1 LTHRQIRVAI
11 GSALVGLIV
20 AVVVVDR
27 ILGQALAVPL
37 VATSL
42 GIAALWEFGRLCGA
56 RLPDALRRGLLAGGG
71 ISLVAGFALWGLLP
85 DAAPAAVAS
94 APLLALLPV
103 VAALIRL
110 RWRTGVVAEDLASL
124 GLAALAILVTVVPIL
139 SLVSLAHL
147 REGVLFAVVVV
158 LGSKLND
165 IGGYLVGT
173 TFGRHRL
180 CPGISPNKTWEGA
193 LGGLLAGVVGT
204 ALLVRSLTPLGELI
218 SLPSALLLG
227 LLLGV
232 ATQLGDLF
240 ESALKR
246 AGGVKD
252 SASLI
257 PTFGGVLDLVDS
269 LIFAAPL
276 GYAMGHAW
284 LGPP

>member
-1 LTHRQIRVAI
+1 
-11 GSALVGLIV
+11 
-20 AVVVVDR
+20 
-27 ILGQALAVPL
+27 
-37 VATSL
+37 
-42 GIAALWEFGRLCGA
+42 
-56 RLPDALRRGLLAGGG
+56 
-71 ISLVAGFALWGLLP
+71 
-85 DAAPAAVAS
+85 
-94 APLLALLPV
+94 
-103 VAALIRL
+103 
-110 RWRTGVVAEDLASL
+110 
-124 GLAALAILVTVVPIL
+124 
-139 SLVSLAHL
+139 
-147 REGVLFAVVVV
+147 
-158 LGSKLND
+158 
-165 IGGYLVGT
+165 
-173 TFGRHRL
+173 
-180 CPGISPNKTWEGA
+180 
-193 LGGLLAGVVGT
+193 VVGT
-204 ALLVRSLTPLGELI
+204 ALLVRCLAPLGELI